1 MKCVFAI
8 YTCAKTVHR
17 CKCLLDTWIQDLI
30 KNNIPFFFVSG
41 DQLNNL
47 PNFLYLEDFQECYEQ
62 LPLKTYLAM
71 QKLLQHYDFTHAVKV
86 NDDTYVN
93 VEKFLQL
100 DLSNVKYA
108 GKKNEPNHAP
118 TYHHY
123 KIKNKAFH
131 VPKRDA
137 KNAYAEGSFYIL
149 DHEAVKTIVLNNFD
163 TFHNTPE
170 TYKGEDVLVGEI
182 MKAYGVN
189 LIDLKDE
196 TLGTTN
202 MDITNQAMTLHP
214 VHYSLM
220 PLIHAKSLEDQMA
233 ILVEHPLKND
243 YNRIKLYE
251 SAKQNSFS
259 STSC

>member
-1 MKCVFAI
+1 VFAI
-8 YTCAKTVHR
+8 YTCAKTAHR
-17 CKCLLDTWIQDLI
+17 CKYLLDTWVQDLI

-41 DQLNNL
+41 DQLNDL
-47 PNFLYLEDFQECYEQ
+47 PNFLYLENVQECYEQ

-71 QKLLQHYDFTHAVKV
+71 QKLLQHCDFTHVAKV

-100 DLSNVKYA
+100 NLSNIKYA
-108 GKKNEPNHAP
+108 GKKNEPSHTP
-118 TYHHY
+118 TYHYY

-149 DHEAVKTIVLNNFD
+149 NHEAVKTIVLNNFD
-163 TFHNTPE
+163 AFHNTPE

-182 MKAYGVN
+182 MKAHGCN
-189 LIDLKDE
+189 LIDLKDG
-196 TLGTTN
+196 TSGTTN
-202 MDITNQAMTLHP
+202 MDITNQGMSLHP

-220 PLIHAKSLEDQMA
+220 SLIHAKSFEDQLT

>member
-1 MKCVFAI
+1 MKRVFAI

-17 CKCLLDTWIQDLI
+17 CKYILDTWIQDLI
-30 KNNIPFFFVSG
+30 KHDIPFFFISG
-41 DQLNNL
+41 DQLNDL
-47 PNFLYLEDFQECYEQ
+47 PNFLYLENFQECYEQ
-62 LPLKTYLAM
+62 LPIKTYLAM
-71 QKLLQHYDFTHAVKV
+71 QKLLQHCDFTHVVKV

-108 GKKNEPNHAP
+108 GKKNEPSNAP
-118 TYHHY
+118 TYHFY

-131 VPKRDA
+131 VSKRDA
-137 KNAYAEGSFYIL
+137 KNAYAEGGFYIL
-149 DHEAVKTIVLNNFD
+149 DYEAVKTIVLNNFD
-163 TFHNTPE
+163 TFYNTPE

-182 MKAYGVN
+182 MKTYQFN
-189 LIDLKDE
+189 LIDLKDD
-196 TLGTTN
+196 TSGKIN
-202 MDITNQAMTLHP
+202 MDITNRGMSLHP

-220 PLIHAKSLEDQMA
+220 PLIHAKSLEDQLA
-233 ILVEHPLKND
+233 ILVENPLKND